1 MGTENITACGGSNHR
16 CGSLFVLETA
26 GWMWCL
32 DAPGMAKPWG
42 RAPYPCRTVTQSTTS
57 GTAELHKIN
66 SSPFLF
72 THQWGFLPTVAT
84 FAYHQDIL
92 SSDLGL
98 GDRGR
103 GEKKSGMLAKQEH
116 LTPLNIKGVIT
127 KHEDIMNSTFTP
139 PKEKDE
145 NKKGFSH
152 ASRDR
157 L

>member
-1 MGTENITACGGSNHR
+1 MGTENITACGGWNHR

-42 RAPYPCRTVTQSTTS
+42 RAPYPCSTVTQSTTS
-57 GTAELHKIN
+57 GTAELHKFIPRLF
-66 SSPFLF
+66 SSH
-72 THQWGFLPTVAT
+72 TNGGFYRLWQPLLITRTYSAQT
-84 FAYHQDIL
+84 WA
-92 SSDLGL
+92 LGT
-98 GDRGR
+98 
-103 GEKKSGMLAKQEH
+103 EEEEKKKSGMLAKQEH